1 MAKGSAE
8 VLHLIGQFGV
18 VFEWRV
24 GLFGNMWAQVVKE
37 VYLTPL
43 LVKGMDRSRTSGHL
57 SLVVDG

>member
-43 LVKGMDRSRTSGHL
+43 LVKGMDRS
-57 SLVVDG
+57 

>member
-8 VLHLIGQFGV
+8 VLHLIGQF
-18 VFEWRV
+18 